1 MHDQVILFGA
11 PGTGKSY
18 EIKERLA
25 AYGDDKK
32 FRVTIHPEFLYT
44 DFVGIDSAI
53 SEMIEQKEYKKAI
66 TRTNLF
72 KFWKKVVG
80 EKFQDNSKPYSMTT
94 NSVMIIACKSSTVA
108 QELMLRK
115 TKILNDIEPYLKSLK
130 MNIKDLRFDVK
141 RWTDEN

>member
-1 MHDQVILFGA
+1 
-11 PGTGKSY
+11 
-18 EIKERLA
+18 
-25 AYGDDKK
+25 
-32 FRVTIHPEFLYT
+32 
-44 DFVGIDSAI
+44 
-53 SEMIEQKEYKKAI
+53 MIEQKEYKKAI

>member
-1 MHDQVILFGA
+1 MTNKV
-11 PGTGKSY
+11 
-18 EIKERLA
+18 
-25 AYGDDKK
+25 
-32 FRVTIHPEFLYT
+32 LYT

>member
-1 MHDQVILFGA
+1 M
-11 PGTGKSY
+11 T
-18 EIKERLA
+18 
-25 AYGDDKK
+25 KK
-32 FRVTIHPEFLYT
+32 VLYT

>member
-1 MHDQVILFGA
+1 M
-11 PGTGKSY
+11 T
-18 EIKERLA
+18 
-25 AYGDDKK
+25 KK
-32 FRVTIHPEFLYT
+32 VLYT
-44 DFVGIDSAI
+44 DFVGINSAI